1 MHRVALLHIDDLRLK
16 YLCETD
22 CVRGVFGA
30 AFGNGFYMVLRTVLQ
45 GNDGVDNDVACRDN
59 TDELAC
65 LWTQF
70 GTSYRTLLSLFNAML
85 GASALELNY

>member
-1 MHRVALLHIDDLRLK
+1 MALLHIDDLRLK